1 MLRLPRAESSFR
13 RRHGGGFGGNM
24 RQGEERMLRA
34 LRCLGV
40 ALAAAVSLAPAARA
54 GSPELHEITVELGRI
69 EALIGRAHF
78 REAGEK
84 ALLLRPRAL
93 ALPPSGEARRLL
105 IRAELAAGTAA
116 VALGQTPAARECF
129 ARALRLDPRLTLPA
143 SEPPKVRRSF
153 DAARELAR

>member
-1 MLRLPRAESSFR
+1 VIEP
-13 RRHGGGFGGNM
+13 
-24 RQGEERMLRA
+24 MLRA
-34 LRCLGV
+34 RWCLGV
-40 ALAAAVSLAPAARA
+40 ALAALLGAAAAARA

-69 EALIGRAHF
+69 EALLDRAHF

-84 ALLLRPRAL
+84 ALLLRRRAL
-93 ALPPSGEARRLL
+93 ALPPSGEARRLV
-105 IRAELAAGTAA
+105 IRTELAAGTAA
-116 VALGQTPAARECF
+116 VALGQEAAGRESF